1 MIKRKIKKRKNIYK
15 MMNQDIEIE
24 KLPRKIVFLDYT
36 ENVH

>member
-15 MMNQDIEIE
+15 MMNQDIKIE